1 MLSQEEN
8 GYVPTGAVERPSRRD
23 IRREIINEKRSKN
36 TDVLPS
42 LADTPQDGTVSARQI
57 SHLREENRRLRRE
70 LEELQR
76 RIVHLKETEA
86 HLEKEIETIHH
97 GHQLEIEQYQIH
109 LRELMDEL
117 NQKQQALSEIE
128 QRFQELYH
136 SFNEAIEDE
145 AQKMVSEAAQTLILA
160 PDHTPAILHDV
171 MKTLEFQV
179 KQTED
184 AHVAEIMA
192 LLRQAQY
199 KTRQLEQEV
208 EREREG
214 MAQERQQI
222 IAMQNN
228 VRLEAEKRFNTI
240 EKRLRAQFSSQIML
254 LTTVVLLILSTIQ
267 LGAIKVFKLPVGWA
281 IYGPIILCAVLAFLI
296 PYFTAH
302 ARYYSPPK
310 QQKKSAKKDEKRAE
324 KKVVAAKK

>member
-1 MLSQEEN
+1 MLSQDDN
-8 GYVPTGAVERPSRRD
+8 GYVPMGAIERPTRRD
-23 IRREIINEKRSKN
+23 IRREIINEKRNKN

-42 LADTPQDGTVSARQI
+42 LSDSTQDGTISARQML
-57 SHLREENRRLRRE
+57 HLREENRRLRRE

-76 RIVHLKETEA
+76 RIAQLKETET

-97 GHQLEIEQYQIH
+97 GHQLEIEQYQVH

-117 NQKQQALSEIE
+117 NQKQQALVEIE

-160 PDHTPAILHDV
+160 PDHTPAILRDV

-184 AHVAEIMA
+184 EHVAQIMA
-192 LLRQAQY
+192 LLRQAQN
-199 KTRQLEQEV
+199 KTRQLEQEI

-214 MAQERQQI
+214 IAQERQKI
-222 IAMQNN
+222 VAMQQS
-228 VRLEAEKRFNTI
+228 VRQEAEKRFNTI

-254 LTTVVLLILSTIQ
+254 LTTVILLALSTIQ
-267 LGAIKVFKLPVGWA
+267 LGAVKVFKFPIEWA
-281 IYGPIILCAVLAFLI
+281 IYAPIILCAAAAFLI
-296 PYFTAH
+296 PYLSAH

-310 QQKKSAKKDEKRAE
+310 QQKTDKAAKKDEKP
-324 KKVVAAKK
+324 AAKKATKK